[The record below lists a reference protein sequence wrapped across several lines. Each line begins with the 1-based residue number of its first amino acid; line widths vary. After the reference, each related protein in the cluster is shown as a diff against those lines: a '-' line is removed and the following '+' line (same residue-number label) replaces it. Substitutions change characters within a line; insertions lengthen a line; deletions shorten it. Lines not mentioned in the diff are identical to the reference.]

1 MQAKD
6 LTADERRVL
15 FGLLAHLSV
24 ADSAVEKGEVA
35 ELDALGEEL
44 GVPSIQEALTDAR
57 GVFATPQEALAAAAQ
72 VTRTDARELIRTML
86 HDLSTSDGER
96 SGAEAQ
102 LLTSLAGLWPRS

>member
-6 LTADERRVL
+6 LLADERKVL

-24 ADSAVEKGEVA
+24 ADNAVQRGEVA

-57 GVFATPQEALAAAAQ
+57 GVYATPKEALAAAAQ
-72 VTRTDARELIRTML
+72 VTRPDARELIRTML

-96 SGAEAQ
+96 SAAEAQ
-102 LLTSLAGLWPRS
+102 MLSSLAELWPRS